1 MKKRMILMLLAVAV
15 FVAALGAV
23 KARQIRGAMA
33 QGASF
38 QPPPEAVTT
47 TLARQEEWPA
57 TVRAIGTETA
67 VQGVTV
73 RADLPDVVTLIA
85 FESGHMVREGYVLV
99 QLEARPAQAQPASAV
114 AA

>member
-33 QGASF
+33 QGAAF

-57 TVRAIGTETA
+57 TVRAIGTVTA
-67 VQGVTV
+67 VQAATV
-73 RADLPDVVTLIA
+73 SAHLPGAVPRIAFDSGRMVRRADGL
-85 FESGHMVREGYVLV
+85 VRLV
-99 QLEARPAQAQPASAV
+99 QRQ
-114 AA
+114 